1 MSEEH
6 RLGWLLAGHPL
17 CTELPVGPKFPL
29 VYSSLVQTLETLKV
43 WDRVLLS
50 LDIPQPILLSRSP
63 TPPPPPFQPG
73 LLSVAQSL
81 LAGGR
86 CESP

>member
-63 TPPPPPFQPG
+63 TPPPPLPTWPSECG
-73 LLSVAQSL
+73 AVP
-81 LAGGR
+81 AGR
-86 CESP
+86 REV